1 MRTSPSLTEVEIQA
15 FTKFAMD
22 HDITTD
28 GETGVR
34 NADILCNPII
44 NGNSDITPEA
54 LSTSF
59 AKVKSQLRTKERGI
73 QKADQLASKL
83 ESRGTRNL

>member
-1 MRTSPSLTEVEIQA
+1 MRTSPSLKEVEIQA

-22 HDITTD
+22 HDIITD

-59 AKVKSQLRTKERGI
+59 AKVKSQLRTKSAAYKKRI
-73 QKADQLASKL
+73 N
-83 ESRGTRNL
+83 SRRN